1 MKTRVI
7 TGVLGVALFLVVA
20 FFHDTILFHI
30 VIAAINA
37 LAVYEVFSATN
48 QKKNWPLLAASL
60 IMAVVIPFVAVRRS
74 PYLLLAVGFAYT
86 LFVFCTLLMNRGE
99 TSMEKTAVVYM
110 MTIILPVAFSS
121 FIMLRDA
128 YKGSPF
134 GLQISDGVFFI
145 FLCGI
150 GAWVSDT
157 AAFFCG
163 KFLGRHK
170 MCPRV
175 SPHKTVEGAVG
186 GVVFCVLGF
195 LAAGLIYDAFLA
207 GSAHVNYAWLLP
219 VGAACSALSVLGDLS
234 ASLIKRAY
242 GVKDFGNI
250 FPGHGGLLDRFDSII
265 FVGPFLFLMVQ
276 LVPIIIR

>member
-7 TGVLGVALFLVVA
+7 TGVLGVALFLAVA
-20 FFHDTILFHI
+20 FFHDTILFNI
-30 VIAAINA
+30 AIAAINA
-37 LAVYEVFSATN
+37 LAVYEVFSTTN

-60 IMAVVIPFVAVRRS
+60 VMAVVIPFVAVRRS
-74 PYLLLAVGFAYT
+74 PYLLLAVGFVYT
-86 LFVFCTLLMNRGE
+86 LLVFCTLLMNRGD
-99 TSMEKTAVVYM
+99 TSLEKTAVVYM

-121 FIMLRDA
+121 FILLRDA
-128 YKGSPF
+128 YKGSAF
-134 GLQISDGVFFI
+134 GLQMSDGVFFI

-163 KFLGRHK
+163 KFLGKHK
-170 MCPRV
+170 LCPRV

-207 GSAHVNYAWLLP
+207 GSAQVNYVWLLLT
-219 VGAACSALSVLGDLS
+219 GAVCSALSVLGDLS

-250 FPGHGGLLDRFDSII
+250 MPGHGGLLDRFDSII